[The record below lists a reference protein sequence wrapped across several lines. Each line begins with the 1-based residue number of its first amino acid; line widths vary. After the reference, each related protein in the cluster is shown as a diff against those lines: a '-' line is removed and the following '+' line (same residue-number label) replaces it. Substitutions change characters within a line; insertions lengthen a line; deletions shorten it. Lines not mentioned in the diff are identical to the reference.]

1 VLCRNVILNKFGKND
16 IALLFLPKVRIIIIS
31 TKELEVMTVYY
42 HRQLEKTILKA
53 AGEFA
58 CITLYGA
65 RQTGKSTMVRTL
77 FDNIEYVTLDSSRER
92 ALAKQDPELFLESH
106 GTPLIIDEIQKADTL
121 MEAIKIKIDEAKLKC
136 VKNGENTGLMYILTG
151 SNTHEIRQKA
161 SETLAGRTAII
172 EVGSLTE
179 CEKRQI
185 DGEAFVPDIEMIKR
199 KESKLSAKNRFEV
212 FDEVFK
218 GGMPEYWINNIDRT
232 TFFESYITTYLEK
245 DVSKMINVDKLDDF
259 RRFMTITALRTGQQV
274 DYTEIGRA
282 VGIDSRTAKG
292 WISILEASGITML
305 LQPYANNLAKR
316 IIKTPKLYFLDTGL
330 CAYLCG
336 WSDPR
341 ILEASPMAGAFFE
354 TYVVSE
360 IVKSLR
366 NDGKRVEYTLY
377 YYRDRDQKEVDI
389 LYIKD
394 QTIYPIEIKKGIGK
408 DNANKNFSILDQ
420 YKMPVATGLIID
432 TGESVLP
439 LNRNAYYCPV
449 GMIGL

>member
-1 VLCRNVILNKFGKND
+1 
-16 IALLFLPKVRIIIIS
+16 
-31 TKELEVMTVYY
+31 M
-42 HRQLEKTILKA
+42 EKTVMKA
-53 AGEFA
+53 ACEYA

-65 RQTGKSTMVRTL
+65 RQTGKSTMVRTM
-77 FDNIEYVTLDSSRER
+77 FEDIEYVTLDNSRER
-92 ALAKQDPELFLESH
+92 TLAKQDPELFLESH
-106 GTPLIIDEIQKADTL
+106 GTPLIIDEIQKADVL
-121 MEAIKIKIDEAKLKC
+121 MEAIKIKIDEAKLNC
-136 VKNGENTGLMYILTG
+136 VKTGESISLMYILTG

-172 EVGSLTE
+172 EVGSLSE

-185 DGEAFVPDIEMIKR
+185 EGAAFVPDIGMLN
-199 KESKLSAKNRFEV
+199 SKKDKLASKNRFEV
-212 FDEVFK
+212 FEEIFK
-218 GGMPEYWINNIDRT
+218 GGMPEYWIDNKDRT

-245 DVSKMINVDKLDDF
+245 DVSRLINVDKLDDF
-259 RRFMTITALRTGQQV
+259 RRFMMITALRTGQQV
-274 DYTEIGRA
+274 DYTDIGRA

-292 WISILEASGITML
+292 WISILEASGIIML

-316 IIKTPKLYFLDTGL
+316 IIKTPKLYYLDTGL

-336 WSDPR
+336 WSDSK

-408 DNANKNFSILDQ
+408 DKADKNFSILDQ

-432 TGESVLP
+432 TGDSILP
-439 LNRNAYYCPV
+439 LNRDAYYCPV

>member
-1 VLCRNVILNKFGKND
+1 
-16 IALLFLPKVRIIIIS
+16 
-31 TKELEVMTVYY
+31 MYY
-42 HRQLEKTILKA
+42 HRQLEKTVLRA

-121 MEAIKIKIDEAKLKC
+121 MEAIKIKIDEAKLNC

-185 DGEAFVPDIEMIKR
+185 DGEAFVPDIEIIK
-199 KESKLSAKNRFEV
+199 SKKTKLLAKNRFEV

-336 WSDPR
+336 WSDPK
-341 ILEASPMAGAFFE
+341 ILEASPMAGAFFD

-432 TGESVLP
+432 TGESILP

>member
-1 VLCRNVILNKFGKND
+1 
-16 IALLFLPKVRIIIIS
+16 
-31 TKELEVMTVYY
+31 MYY
-42 HRQLEKTILKA
+42 HRQLEKTVLKA

-121 MEAIKIKIDEAKLKC
+121 MEAIKIKIDEAKLNC
-136 VKNGENTGLMYILTG
+136 VKNGENTGLMYILTC

-185 DGEAFVPDIEMIKR
+185 DGEAFVPDIEIIK
-199 KESKLSAKNRFEV
+199 SKKTKLLAKNRYEV
-212 FDEVFK
+212 FEEIFK

-232 TFFESYITTYLEK
+232 AFFESYITTYLEK

-336 WSDPR
+336 WSDPK

-432 TGESVLP
+432 TGESILP

>member
-1 VLCRNVILNKFGKND
+1 
-16 IALLFLPKVRIIIIS
+16 
-31 TKELEVMTVYY
+31 MYY

-65 RQTGKSTMVRTL
+65 RQTGKSTMVRTM
-77 FDNIEYVTLDSSRER
+77 FDHIEYVTLDNSRER

-106 GTPLIIDEIQKADTL
+106 GMPLIIDEIQKADIL
-121 MEAIKIKIDEAKLKC
+121 MEAIKIKIDEAKLNS
-136 VKNGENTGLMYILTG
+136 VKTGENIGLMYILTG
-151 SNTHEIRQKA
+151 SNTHEIRQQA

-179 CEKRQI
+179 CEKRQVE
-185 DGEAFVPDIEMIKR
+185 GEAFVPDIKIIKR
-199 KESKLSAKNRFEV
+199 KQSKLSKKNRFEV
-212 FDEVFK
+212 FEEIFK
-218 GGMPEYWINNIDRT
+218 GGMPEYWINNTDRT
-232 TFFESYITTYLEK
+232 TFFESYISTYLEK
-245 DVSKMINVDKLDDF
+245 DVSRMINVDKMDDF

-292 WISILEASGITML
+292 WLSILEASGITML
-305 LQPYANNLAKR
+305 LQPYANNMAKR

-336 WSDPR
+336 WSDSR
-341 ILEASPMAGAFFE
+341 ILEASPMSGAFFE

-432 TGESVLP
+432 TGESILP